1 MLPVIPTELL
11 GDCWQLVCC
20 LAAWIAAAASYLAL
34 GR

>member
-1 MLPVIPTELL
+1 MLPVIPSELWIE
-11 GDCWQLVCC
+11 GWELVCC